1 MKRRKFLA
9 LTAAL
14 VLAATTGLASCGN
27 NSGNKGDTKELNM
40 ILYPDYVPQSVIDS
54 FEKETGIK
62 CNIDY
67 VDNDTLI
74 YTKWSEDPKGYDI
87 GQPAISTLHALIDAD
102 MLQETSYEDI
112 PNSKYIS
119 TDKCDISLNDNDKK
133 YSIPYNTTGG
143 YTWIYNTKTCPVTI
157 TKWMIFLMKSFV
169 VRSLQCL
176 IRSCGI
182 RQHLC
187 TLDIQTPL
195 QTKRRLLKQQN
206 GSRSLLRT

>member
-87 GQPAISTLHALIDAD
+87 GQPAISTLHALID
-102 MLQETSYEDI
+102 QI
-112 PNSKYIS
+112 
-119 TDKCDISLNDNDKK
+119 CFKK
-133 YSIPYNTTGG
+133 QAMKIFQTAN
-143 YTWIYNTKTCPVTI
+143 
-157 TKWMIFLMKSFV
+157 IFLQINVIS
-169 VRSLQCL
+169 
-176 IRSCGI
+176 
-182 RQHLC
+182 H
-187 TLDIQTPL
+187 
-195 QTKRRLLKQQN
+195 
-206 GSRSLLRT
+206 

>member
-27 NSGNKGDTKELNM
+27 NSGSKGDTKELNM

-102 MLQETSYEDI
+102 MLL
-112 PNSKYIS
+112 IS
-119 TDKCDISLNDNDKK
+119 
-133 YSIPYNTTGG
+133 
-143 YTWIYNTKTCPVTI
+143 
-157 TKWMIFLMKSFV
+157 
-169 VRSLQCL
+169 
-176 IRSCGI
+176 
-182 RQHLC
+182 
-187 TLDIQTPL
+187 
-195 QTKRRLLKQQN
+195 
-206 GSRSLLRT
+206 

>member
-27 NSGNKGDTKELNM
+27 NSGSQGDTKELNM

-102 MLQETSYEDI
+102 MLQEISYEDI

-133 YSIPYNTTGG
+133 YSIPYNTTGDDGRIRLFKG
-143 YTWIYNTKTCPVTI
+143 YSYCP
-157 TKWMIFLMKSFV
+157 
-169 VRSLQCL
+169 
-176 IRSCGI
+176 
-182 RQHLC
+182 
-187 TLDIQTPL
+187 
-195 QTKRRLLKQQN
+195 
-206 GSRSLLRT
+206 

>member
-27 NSGNKGDTKELNM
+27 NSGSKGDTKELNM

-87 GQPAISTLHALIDAD
+87 FIAYFLKHICI
-102 MLQETSYEDI
+102 
-112 PNSKYIS
+112 
-119 TDKCDISLNDNDKK
+119 DKCVQSRNSRLTNI
-133 YSIPYNTTGG
+133 
-143 YTWIYNTKTCPVTI
+143 I
-157 TKWMIFLMKSFV
+157 TLGIF
-169 VRSLQCL
+169 
-176 IRSCGI
+176 
-182 RQHLC
+182 
-187 TLDIQTPL
+187 
-195 QTKRRLLKQQN
+195 
-206 GSRSLLRT
+206 

>member
-157 TKWMIFLMKSFV
+157 TKMV
-169 VRSLQCL
+169 VPNLGNRFSHKIDDADTPKEYRNL
-176 IRSCGI
+176 IIS
-182 RQHLC
+182 
-187 TLDIQTPL
+187 
-195 QTKRRLLKQQN
+195 
-206 GSRSLLRT
+206 